1 MRSLVSPSIAL
12 AAALLAGVA
21 VAAGPSPSRSPERG
35 AAGVSVP
42 HASADVPSDP
52 PAGGAAS
59 GDASRRGTFLM
70 PVVDFSRVATAV
82 PQERAGLPVHEF
94 FFTRAIYSGSRGGW
108 GRRGQSWAT
117 DYPKA
122 DHQFMVVVKRLTNID
137 GYDYHNAVRL
147 DDPDLRRFP
156 FLYALEVGY
165 MRLSSSEVEGL
176 RNYLLAGGF
185 LVIDDFWGTREW
197 ANFVHEIRRVLP
209 EHEIEE
215 LSVDH
220 PLFDAFYHIEEIRQV
235 PGFGRGIA
243 GRPTFERDGYTP
255 HVYGIHDDDG
265 RLMVVVNFN
274 TDLGDAWEHAESPYY
289 PLEYST
295 YAYEMG
301 VNMIVYGLSH

>member
-35 AAGVSVP
+35 AEGTSAPLAPARAQDRATSPVP
-42 HASADVPSDP
+42 T
-52 PAGGAAS
+52 AAE
-59 GDASRRGTFLM
+59 GRRGTFLA
-70 PVVDFSRVATAV
+70 PAIDFSRLAATA
-82 PQERAGLPVHEF
+82 PQEELPVHEF

-147 DDPDLRRFP
+147 DDPNLRRFP

-165 MRLSSSEVEGL
+165 MRLSSPEVEGL

-209 EHEIEE
+209 GREIEE